1 MAVSVRRL
9 TGSRQVGWAL
19 AIGLA
24 LTGLAGCGGSAP
36 SGSPASAGATAP
48 AATTA
53 DGAPLD
59 AEKIVNVYNW
69 SDYIDPTVVPAFE
82 KEYGIKVNYDVFD
95 SNEVLETKLLSGR
108 TGYDVVVPSASFLQ
122 RQIQA
127 GVFRKL
133 DKSLLPNLK
142 NEDPEITRRI
152 EINDPGNQ
160 YGVNYF
166 WGTSGVGYNRE
177 LVEAAMPNAP
187 VDSFAMVF
195 DPKVVK
201 NFKKCG
207 VSVLDAPDEI
217 VSTALVY
224 LGIDPNSESLDDLR
238 AAEKLLISVRPYISY
253 INSSKYIEDLAN
265 GDICVA
271 LGWSGDFGQSRIRA
285 QEAGK
290 PYHIEFN
297 APREGTIMFFDMLA
311 IPADAPHPYNAH
323 LFINYLLRPDVAARN
338 SNTMHYTNSNAA
350 SYKLIDP
357 AIYKEIY
364 PTADQLARMHPDL
377 SHTLAYTREL
387 NRTWTRFKTG
397 H

>member
-1 MAVSVRRL
+1 ML
-9 TGSRQVGWAL
+9 LL
-19 AIGLA
+19 AA
-24 LTGLAGCGGSAP
+24 CGGHPATPTGHIAP
-36 SGSPASAGATAP
+36 GGH
-48 AATTA
+48 TA
-53 DGAPLD
+53 DGAPID
-59 AEKIVNVYNW
+59 SERVVNVYNW
-69 SDYIDPTVVPAFE
+69 SDYIDPGAIPAFE

-95 SNEVLETKLLSGR
+95 SNEVLETKLLSGH

-166 WGTSGVGYNRE
+166 WGISGVGYNE
-177 LVEAAMPNAP
+177 QLVRAAMPDAP
-187 VDSFAMVF
+187 VDSFRMVF
-195 DPKVVK
+195 DPDVVRH
-201 NFKKCG
+201 FKKCG
-207 VSVLDAPDEI
+207 VSVLDAPDEV
-217 VSTALVY
+217 VSTVLVY
-224 LGIDPNSESLDDLR
+224 LGIDPNSESLEDLR
-238 AAEKLLISVRPYISY
+238 AAEKLLLAIRPFVSY

-271 LGWSGDFGQSRIRA
+271 LGWNGDFGQARIRA
-285 QEAGK
+285 REAGK
-290 PYHIEFN
+290 SYNIRYGVE
-297 APREGTIMFFDMLA
+297 REGAVMFFDMLA

-338 SNTMHYTNSNAA
+338 SSTMHYTNSNAA
-350 SYKLIDP
+350 SYPLIDP
-357 AIYKEIY
+357 AVYQEIY
-364 PTADQLARMHPDL
+364 PTKDEIARMHPDL